1 MVSSTCFLITVFK
14 PPLFFTGFALEAHLS
29 TDKVNNSIRPK
40 YQVIL
45 SAKYQ
50 VKAYVTLNTLVFD
63 HELFDSDT
71 LRAGSGSAIDALRIV
86 SEAKVDALIV
96 QDIGLALAS
105 CAYA

>member
-1 MVSSTCFLITVFK
+1 MISSMCFFIASFK

-29 TDKVNNSIRPK
+29 TDK
-40 YQVIL
+40 
-45 SAKYQ
+45 

-96 QDIGLALAS
+96 QDIGLALVS